1 MAKIG
6 EGVTT
11 LSDIAK
17 TWDPDGKPAR
27 IVELLSQTNR
37 VLDDMHWEEGN
48 LPFGHQVTVRTG
60 LPTSYWRLANQG
72 VAPSKSTE
80 AQITEQCGI
89 LEQWSEVDQVIA
101 DLNGN
106 TSAYRMN
113 RAKAGIESM
122 NQEMVGTMFYG
133 NTGTAPEE
141 FLGLSV
147 RYNDDTAGNGQN
159 IIDGEGATGQTDCS
173 SIWLIGWGPNSV
185 YGIYPKGSQGGLTHE
200 DLGLVTVE
208 TSAGI
213 GGNRMRAYQDHWVWK
228 PGIAVADWRYA
239 VRVANIDI
247 SALLAKTGTGNTD
260 LVEAMIKAY
269 HRIPFPETVRL
280 GFYMNRTVYQ
290 MLNIQRR
297 DDALGGTGISMQD
310 VDGRLTPVF
319 NYSQTPIRIV
329 DQLTVAE
336 TSLN

>member
-1 MAKIG
+1 MSTLGAT
-6 EGVTT
+6 VTT
-11 LSDIAK
+11 LADIAK
-17 TWDPDGKPAR
+17 NWDPDGRPAR
-27 IVELLSQTNR
+27 IVELLSQSNR

-48 LPFGHQVTVRTG
+48 LPFGSQITVRTG
-60 LPTSYWRLANQG
+60 LPTSFWRLANQG

-80 AQITEQCGI
+80 AQFTEQCGI
-89 LEQWSEVDQVIA
+89 LEQWSEVDKVIA
-101 DLNGN
+101 ELNGN
-106 TSAYRMN
+106 TAAYRLN

-159 IIDGEGATGQTDCS
+159 IIDGGGLNGQTDCS

-185 YGIYPKGSQGGLTHE
+185 YGIYPKGTMGGLQHE
-200 DLGLVTVE
+200 DLGLQTVE
-208 TSAGI
+208 TTAGV
-213 GGNRMRAYQDHWVWK
+213 GGTRMRAYQDHWMWR

-239 VRVANIDI
+239 VRIANIDI
-247 SALLAKTGTGNTD
+247 SLLVANSTGTD
-260 LVEAMIKAY
+260 LIDAMIKAY

-280 GFYMNRTVYQ
+280 AYYMNRTTFQ

-297 DDALGGTGISMQD
+297 DAAIGGTGITMSD
-310 VDGRLTPVF
+310 IDGRLIPTF
-319 NYSQTPIRIV
+319 NYNGIPIRIV
-329 DQLTVAE
+329 DQLTEAE